1 MKRAWLLW
9 LIILPGVLAGQSFDA
24 GIRAGVSA
32 SQISGDYI
40 QGYNKPGIYAGIFT
54 SLDLSPRSL
63 ILLEMNYVEKGSRQ
77 IARPDKGVFRSY
89 RLMLNYIELP
99 VAYEYF
105 INQQLAVA
113 GGLSFGVLLNR
124 SNNEE
129 DEGGV
134 ISQTKPFRNY
144 ELALNMGGMYWFLD
158 NMAAGIRHS
167 VSIIPVRLY
176 EDTDSQNYNTP
187 WGPSRHQHIY
197 MLRFFVSYKI

>member
-1 MKRAWLLW
+1 MKRIWLL
-9 LIILPGVLAGQSFDA
+9 LLAILPLLLAGQSFDA
-24 GIRAGVSA
+24 GFRAGVSA

-54 SLDLSPRSL
+54 SLDVSPRSL
-63 ILLEMNYVEKGSRQ
+63 ILLEMSYVEKGARQ
-77 IARPDKGVFRSY
+77 IARPDKGVFRAY
-89 RLMLNYIELP
+89 KLMLNYIEMP
-99 VAYEYF
+99 VSYEYF
-105 INQQLAVA
+105 INDQLAA
-113 GGLSFGVLLNR
+113 EGGLSFGVLLNR

-144 ELALNMGGMYWFLD
+144 ELAFNAGALYYFTD

-187 WGPSRHQHIY
+187 WGPSRHQRIY
-197 MLRFFVSYKI
+197 MLRFYVSYRI